1 MLKELKFVQGAVAK
15 KDFVPAMTHF
25 KIEGGRV
32 RSFNGS
38 LALCSPIPFD
48 IDCTPKADA
57 LVRAISNCKETTT
70 MHMTDGGKLSI
81 KSGSFRVFVETV
93 DDPSSHVEPAG
104 EVVQFDGA
112 VLLQALKTIYDFIG
126 DDASRPWCNG
136 VLLKGMSA
144 YATNNASVIEYWIGT
159 EAPVTVNIP
168 RAAVKEMIR
177 INEAPTHA
185 QMDENSVT
193 FHYEDGRWIRTQLL
207 GTEWPDLAKILD
219 KPAAHNVIDPQLFDG
234 LDMLLG
240 FSDDVTRA
248 HISEGFIRTH
258 KEDNVGATYEVSG
271 LGIEGIYSIKLLKLL
286 QGVATHADFTNYP
299 QPALFFGNRLRGALV
314 GMTG

>member
-15 KDFVPAMTHF
+15 KGFVPAMTHF
-25 KIEGGRV
+25 KIEAGRV

-57 LVRAISNCKETTT
+57 LVRAIANCKETTT
-70 MHMTDGGKLSI
+70 MHMTPTGKLSI
-81 KSGSFRVFVETV
+81 KSGGFKAFIETV

-104 EVVQFDGA
+104 EVVQFDGK
-112 VLLQALKTIYDFIG
+112 VLLQALKTIYEFIG

-136 VLLKGMSA
+136 VLLRGKSA
-144 YATNNASVIEYWIGT
+144 FATNNASLIEYWIGT
-159 EAPVTVNIP
+159 DTPVTVNIP

-177 INEAPTHA
+177 IDEAPTFA
-185 QMDENSVT
+185 QMDESSVT

-207 GTEWPDLAKILD
+207 GTEWPDFARILD
-219 KPAAHNVIDPQLFDG
+219 KESQPTAVDERLFEG

-248 HISEGFIRTH
+248 YITEGLIRTH

-271 LGIEGIYSIKLLKLL
+271 LGFEGVYSIRLLKLL
-286 QGVATHADFTNYP
+286 KGVATHADFSKYP
-299 QPALFFGNRLRGALV
+299 EPALFFGNQLRGALI
-314 GMTG
+314 GMLG

>member
-25 KIEGGRV
+25 KIQDGRV

-57 LVRAISNCKETTT
+57 LVRAISNCNETTT
-70 MHMTDGGKLSI
+70 MHMTPTGKLSI
-81 KSGSFRVFVETV
+81 KSGRFHVLVETV
-93 DDPSSHVEPAG
+93 NDESSHVEPAG

-144 YATNNASVIEYWIGT
+144 FATNNSSLIEYWIGT

-207 GTEWPDLAKILD
+207 GTEWPDLSKILD
-219 KPAAHNVIDPQLFDG
+219 KPAQMTPIDERLFEG

-248 HISEGFIRTH
+248 HISEGLIRTH
-258 KEDNVGATYEVSG
+258 KDDNIGATYEVTG
-271 LGIEGIYSIKLLKLL
+271 LGIEGVYSIRLLKLL
-286 QGVATHADFTNYP
+286 KGVATHADFSNYP
-299 QPALFFGNRLRGALV
+299 QPALFFGDRLRGALV
-314 GMTG
+314 GMMG